1 MHSNDFLNNLEHE
14 FNDKNSDYKFLVIG
28 SGQSAAEITNH
39 LSDHYPNA
47 NIELCLRNYS
57 LRPADET
64 EFSNEIFSSHSAKNF
79 LLMMK
84 NLKKSVTRF

>member
-39 LSDHYPNA
+39 LSDHYPN
-47 NIELCLRNYS
+47 IELCLRNYS
-57 LRPADET
+57 L
-64 EFSNEIFSSHSAKNF
+64 
-79 LLMMK
+79 
-84 NLKKSVTRF
+84 